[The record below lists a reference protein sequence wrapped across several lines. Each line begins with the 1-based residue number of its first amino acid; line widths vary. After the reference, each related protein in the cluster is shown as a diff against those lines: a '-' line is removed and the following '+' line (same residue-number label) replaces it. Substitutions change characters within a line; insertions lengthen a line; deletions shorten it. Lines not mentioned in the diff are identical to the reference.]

1 MIRHLN
7 KRTVLVCVISFLLY
21 SSAWGQVGTPFNQL
35 VINKAEIE
43 KLYGVKTLECFTFQE
58 NIGFDKDQAEMVNR
72 CLKGVETLSRALA
85 DVPDTGITMVGISN
99 RFIRTG
105 GFKTILIPW
114 NASKSSMADF
124 LKDKLTVEEQSQ
136 FIDKILD
143 LKKEIISGLNISE
156 LYCTK
161 KIDNKECLQGYETL
175 VKITPTE
182 EIKKKM
188 WRQVVVTD
196 SNDPLKNPTA
206 LGIKFDAT
214 VRAMADRLGKKK
226 LGDDWTLWRRTYRV
240 IDEKY
245 GENFRKRLQLPNFF
259 CAANLTP
266 EQCMQGASNLH
277 EASADLELQSRSWGE
292 VMIHKH
298 NTFIRNDIDVL
309 LRFDLPAK
317 EIVSI
322 FSNKPTRKNSVA
334 NITLAEKLE
343 SRTKNNSTGLRA
355 VCDLGDLSAE
365 LCVKSFQTFISFVRK
380 HPEFKIRRP
389 WTEIMFI
396 DGDQLGRVNFALNS
410 SSRKNYIY
418 IHANSDLEAMEAHLM
433 SFQSSPNSPN

>member
-1 MIRHLN
+1 MTRHLN
-7 KRTVLVCVISFLLY
+7 KILILACAFSILSLSL
-21 SSAWGQVGTPFNQL
+21 AWGQTETSFNKL
-35 VINKAEIE
+35 VLKKAELE
-43 KLYGVKTLECFTFQE
+43 SLYGVKTLECFTFLE
-58 NIGFDKDQAEMVNR
+58 NIGYDKDQAEMVSR
-72 CLKGVETLSRALA
+72 CLKGAETLSQALA
-85 DVPDTGITMVGISN
+85 DVPDTGITIIGVSN

-105 GFKTILIPW
+105 GFKTILVPW
-114 NASKSSMADF
+114 DASKSSMVDF
-124 LKDKLTVEEQSQ
+124 LKDNLSEEEQSK

-143 LKKEIISGLNISE
+143 LKKEIISGLHISE

-175 VKITPTE
+175 AKISPTE

-206 LGIKFDAT
+206 LGLKFSANI
-214 VRAMADRLGKKK
+214 REMSGRLGNKK

-245 GENFRKRLQLPNFF
+245 GDNFRKRLQLPNFF
-259 CAANLTP
+259 CSANLNS
-266 EQCMQGASNLH
+266 EECMQGASNLN
-277 EASADLELQSRSWGE
+277 EASADLELQNRSWGE

-309 LRFDLPAK
+309 LRFDLSAK
-317 EIVSI
+317 EIVNI
-322 FSNKPTRKNSVA
+322 FSQKPTRKKSVA

-343 SRTKNNSTGLRA
+343 GRTKNNSTGLRA
-355 VCDLGDLSAE
+355 VCDLGDLSAG
-365 LCVKSFQTFISFVRK
+365 LCVKGFQTFISFVRK
-380 HPEFKIRRP
+380 HPEFRTQRP
-389 WTEIMFI
+389 WSEIMFV
-396 DGDQLGRVNFALNS
+396 DGDQIGRVNFALNS
-410 SSRKNYIY
+410 STRNSYIY

-433 SFQSSPNSPN
+433 RFQSPSTSQ

>member
-1 MIRHLN
+1 MIRSLI
-7 KRTVLVCVISFLLY
+7 KKFVLVCVISFVFLG
-21 SSAWGQVGTPFNQL
+21 SAWGQIGTPFNQL
-35 VINKAEIE
+35 VIKKAEIE
-43 KLYGVKTLECFTFQE
+43 NHYGIKTLECFAFQE

-72 CLKGVETLSRALA
+72 CLKGVETLSLALA
-85 DVPDTGITMVGISN
+85 DVPDTGINMVGISN
-99 RFIRTG
+99 RYIRTG
-105 GFKTILIPW
+105 GFKTILVPW
-114 NASKSSMADF
+114 DASQSSMADF
-124 LKDKLTVEEQSQ
+124 LKEKLSEEEQSQ
-136 FIDKILD
+136 FIDNILY

-161 KIDNKECLQGYETL
+161 KIDNQECLQGYETL

-206 LGIKFDAT
+206 LGLKFDAS
-214 VRAMADRLGKKK
+214 VREMSDRLGNKK
-226 LGDDWTLWRRTYRV
+226 LGDDWTRWRRTYRV

-259 CAANLTP
+259 CSANLTP

-277 EASADLELQSRSWGE
+277 EASEDLGLQSRSWGE
-292 VMIHKH
+292 VMVHKH

-309 LRFDLPAK
+309 LRYDLPP
-317 EIVSI
+317 EDIVKI
-322 FSNKPTRKNSVA
+322 FSKKPTRKTSVA

-343 SRTKNNSTGLRA
+343 GRTKNNSTGLRA
-355 VCDLGDLSAE
+355 VCDLGDLSAD
-365 LCVKSFQTFISFVRK
+365 LCVKGFHTFISFVRK
-380 HPEFKIRRP
+380 HPEFRVGRP

-410 SSRKNYIY
+410 STRNSYIY

-433 SFQSSPNSPN
+433 RFKSGSAGH

>member
-1 MIRHLN
+1 MIRHLI
-7 KRTVLVCVISFLLY
+7 KITILACAFLFPLLG
-21 SSAWGQVGTPFNQL
+21 SAWGQVGTPFNQL
-35 VINKAEIE
+35 VLKKTELE
-43 KLYGVKTLECFTFQE
+43 TLYGVKTLECFAFLE
-58 NIGFDKDQAEMVNR
+58 NIGFDNDQAEMVNR
-72 CLKGVETLSRALA
+72 CLKGVETLSLALA
-85 DVPDTGITMVGISN
+85 DVPDSGITMVGVSN

-105 GFKTILIPW
+105 GFRTVLIPW
-114 NASKSSMADF
+114 DASKSSIVDF
-124 LKDKLTVEEQSQ
+124 LKKKLSEDEQSQ
-136 FIDKILD
+136 FIEKILD
-143 LKKEIISGLNISE
+143 LKKEIISGLHISE

-161 KIDNKECLQGYETL
+161 KIDNQECLQGYETL

-206 LGIKFDAT
+206 LGLKFDAS
-214 VRAMADRLGKKK
+214 VREMSDRLGNKK

-259 CAANLTP
+259 CSANLTP
-266 EQCMQGASNLH
+266 DECMQGASNLH
-277 EASADLELQSRSWGE
+277 EASEDLGLQSRSWGE
-292 VMIHKH
+292 VMVHKH

-309 LRFDLPAK
+309 LRYDLPQK
-317 EIVSI
+317 DIVRI
-322 FSNKPTRKNSVA
+322 FSKKPTRKTSVA

-343 SRTKNNSTGLRA
+343 GRTKNNSTGLRA
-355 VCDLGDLSAE
+355 VCDLGDLSAD
-365 LCVKSFQTFISFVRK
+365 LCVKGFNTFISFVRK
-380 HPEFKIRRP
+380 HPEFKAKRP

-410 SSRKNYIY
+410 PTRSSYIY

-433 SFQSSPNSPN
+433 RFKSAWTRD